1 LLSTETKTP
10 QSLYVKLREPEQTR
24 TAHRLLKHHFD
35 ALRSLSKRLQERLRE
50 QRAAHFYFEPVASE
64 GSMYFAVTVLI
75 ALLVVAAVLVL
86 EHRGDLDTLEREYGL
101 WRSRFK
107 DKKR

>member
-1 LLSTETKTP
+1 MVTETKTP
-10 QSLYVKLREPEQTR
+10 QSNPLKLREPEQTR
-24 TAHRLLKHHFD
+24 TAHRLLKHHFSA
-35 ALRSLSKRLQERLRE
+35 ALSLSKAAGRRLRE
-50 QRAAHFYFEPVASE
+50 KGRLTSPASLRTGE
-64 GSMYFAVTVLI
+64 GSMYFAVTILI

-86 EHRGDLDTLEREYGL
+86 EHHGDLDMLEREYGL